1 MGGADDDEGYKQPA
15 LTPLQRIDTF
25 REQGFLRLPLLSQE
39 SCQKLREYVLA
50 DLEAA
55 LLQPEKELRFSA
67 IRKRTNRW
75 DLKLEASP
83 IVRSAMHEI
92 LLCDNY
98 LDSIL
103 APLCRC
109 DDAKDVVLAE
119 LGSVISHPGAPAQE
133 WHADSAH
140 TGSELTDCICC
151 FVTLQDTPLTMG
163 PTEILPD
170 THTGAFHKSAVANF
184 PPKGLMPAYAS
195 PKSMQAGYR
204 HAGDACLMDA
214 RLYHRGGANVGTE
227 NDNDDCRRLVFYF
240 TIRSRNAP
248 HPGGF
253 LFTIMEEL
261 NGMQLVQFLENE
273 QQEEET
279 NNI

>member
-1 MGGADDDEGYKQPA
+1 MGGADDDEGYKQPALTPLQRKQPA

-109 DDAKDVVLAE
+109 DDAKDVVL
-119 LGSVISHPGAPAQE
+119 LSSAP
-133 WHADSAH
+133 
-140 TGSELTDCICC
+140 
-151 FVTLQDTPLTMG
+151 
-163 PTEILPD
+163 
-170 THTGAFHKSAVANF
+170 
-184 PPKGLMPAYAS
+184 
-195 PKSMQAGYR
+195 
-204 HAGDACLMDA
+204 
-214 RLYHRGGANVGTE
+214 
-227 NDNDDCRRLVFYF
+227 
-240 TIRSRNAP
+240 
-248 HPGGF
+248 
-253 LFTIMEEL
+253 
-261 NGMQLVQFLENE
+261 
-273 QQEEET
+273 
-279 NNI
+279 